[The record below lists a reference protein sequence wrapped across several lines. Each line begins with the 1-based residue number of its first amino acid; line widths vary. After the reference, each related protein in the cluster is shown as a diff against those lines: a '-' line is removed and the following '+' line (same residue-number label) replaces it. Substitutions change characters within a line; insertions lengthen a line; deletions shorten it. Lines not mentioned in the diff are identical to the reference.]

1 MVIWC
6 RRANIGQL
14 VMRAGVPRIGAVLF
28 VLAITPAL
36 AADPKIDAKALL
48 DAWSAAQN
56 AGNFDAYQSL
66 YAPGFTGV
74 RRSGSRTASFDRA
87 GWMQDR
93 ERMFR
98 KKMTVSAENVRII
111 ADAASARVIFVQRWA
126 SGGYSDVGAK
136 ELVLRRGPAGFRIA
150 REELLAS
157 AVGKSE
163 DVDIEAFRRFAL
175 VIDGEVVVS
184 LTPEDRWASGPPVFE
199 KQGADR
205 FLLRTRRPVDV
216 AKLPRAVARLTGM
229 PIRLL
234 NAAGERCEA
243 RLGGFLLRGRAIS
256 DIAGDEGDAWGMSA
270 HLLVAEVEAD
280 RPACAGATWARA
292 AELPVPVV
300 TPAEAPSTEIRKAAL
315 AAFGALPQS
324 ANIQKHFDE
333 WYRGEHASTGKPP
346 RWFAHERSGARVRV
360 LRSGH
365 KGPTLVSVSASIE
378 EGGCGEG
385 GVSGAVWALWELQG
399 NTAKARLV
407 LRNAPDE
414 QMTLEPTASV
424 DVDGDGRAELLFDD
438 SSDFNA
444 TNATGQPD
452 FVERGIV
459 RALNGLYLDV
469 AGPTTPILVCP
480 C

>member
-1 MVIWC
+1 
-6 RRANIGQL
+6 
-14 VMRAGVPRIGAVLF
+14 MRARVPRIGVVLF
-28 VLAITPAL
+28 VLVLAPAF
-36 AADPKIDAKALL
+36 ATDPKLDAKALL
-48 DAWSAAQN
+48 DAWIGAQN

-66 YAPGFTGV
+66 YAPSFSGV

-93 ERMFR
+93 QRMFR
-98 KKMTVSAENVRII
+98 KKMTVSAKNVRVI

-136 ELVLRRGPAGFRIA
+136 ELVLRRGPAGFRIT

-163 DVDIEAFRRFAL
+163 DVDLAAFRRFAF

-184 LTPEDRWASGPPVFE
+184 LTPDDRWASGPPVFE

-205 FLLRTRRPVDV
+205 LLVQTRRPVDV
-216 AKLPRAVARLTGM
+216 AKLPRIVARLAGM

-234 NAAGERCEA
+234 NASGERCEA
-243 RLGGFLLRGRAIS
+243 KLGAFLLRGRAIS
-256 DIAGDEGDAWGMSA
+256 DMADDEADAWEMSA
-270 HLLVAEVEAD
+270 HLLVAKVVGD
-280 RPACAGATWARA
+280 RLACAGATWARA
-292 AELPVPVV
+292 AELPIPVV
-300 TPAEAPSTEIRKAAL
+300 TPAEEPSKETRQVAL
-315 AAFGALPQS
+315 VAFGALPQS
-324 ANIQKHFDE
+324 ASIQKQFEE
-333 WYRGEHASTGKPP
+333 WYRREHAGTGKPP
-346 RWFAHERSGARVRV
+346 SWFAHEGSGAQVRV
-360 LRSGH
+360 LRSGP
-365 KGPTLVSVSASIE
+365 KGPKLVSVSASIE

-385 GVSGAVWALWELQG
+385 GVNGALWALWELRGDAANPQ
-399 NTAKARLV
+399 LV

-414 QMTLEPTASV
+414 QMTLEPTATV
-424 DVDGDGRAELLFDD
+424 DVDGDGRVELLFDD
-438 SSDFNA
+438 SSNFNA
-444 TNATGQPD
+444 TKVTGQPD

-469 AGPTTPILVCP
+469 TGPTTPILVCP